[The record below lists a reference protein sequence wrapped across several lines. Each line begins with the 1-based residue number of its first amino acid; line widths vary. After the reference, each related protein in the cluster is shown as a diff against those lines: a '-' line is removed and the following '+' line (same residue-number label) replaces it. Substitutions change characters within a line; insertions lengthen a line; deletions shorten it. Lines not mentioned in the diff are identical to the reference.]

1 MPQIPGLEVLPFLL
15 LGVVAGLGAPLFL
28 KFLDFSRRQFQRT
41 EWPLPARLGL
51 GGGLLGLLLIIM
63 PEVAG
68 YGYSGVHFLLHAPW
82 TLYAVVALSLRTILV
97 TGGLVCLWGAGGGV
111 F

>member
-51 GGGLLGLLLIIM
+51 GGGLLGLLLIVM
-63 PEVAG
+63 TEVG
-68 YGYSGVHFLLHAPW
+68 GNGDRVVISLLTVSWPV
-82 TLYAVVALSLRTILV
+82 YAVLSIMLLKILAKGV
-97 TGGLVCLWGAGGGV
+97 TVG
-111 F
+111 